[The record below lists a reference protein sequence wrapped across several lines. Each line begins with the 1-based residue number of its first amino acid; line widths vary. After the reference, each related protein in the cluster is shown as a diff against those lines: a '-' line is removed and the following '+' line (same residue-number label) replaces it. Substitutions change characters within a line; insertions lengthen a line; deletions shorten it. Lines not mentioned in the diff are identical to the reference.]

1 MTTLWL
7 DLRYGARML
16 IKHKGLTVIAI
27 LSLALGIG
35 ANTAIFSLVDA
46 VLLKSLPVKEPAALA
61 QFKWVAKSDI
71 RLRVPGYDGDTRT
84 DEVTGL
90 KISTSFPQQT
100 FEQFRAQQK
109 ALTDLFA
116 FAGLEQVNANVDGQS
131 EVASGLVVSGGY
143 FTGLGVQPVLGR
155 AITAEDD
162 KSNAPA
168 VVVISFR
175 YWERRFGSNPAVIGK
190 QINLNNA
197 AFTIIGV
204 TPREFAGVMGRGN
217 APDLTIPLMMEPLVR
232 GNNTNL
238 NQRAY
243 WWLLMM
249 GRLKPGVTTEQA
261 RAELE
266 PIFQR
271 TALENLSRTSTRT
284 QATPI
289 APQDYP
295 RLAVEPGRRGDT
307 DWSWHQRQSLYLLM
321 SVVGLVLLIACVN
334 VANLLLARASE
345 RQKEIAVR
353 LALGAGRFRLMRQLL
368 TESVLLALAGGAL
381 GLLFALWGRD
391 LLLNLR
397 FSGQEMSSLQTG
409 LDLRVLAF
417 TFAVSVLTGLLFG
430 LIPAWRATRVDLTPA
445 LKDTGRSSAGHS
457 RSLVGKSLVVAQ
469 VALSLLLLIGA
480 GLFLRTLRNLQH
492 VSPGFNTQNLLLFRV
507 DPRLS
512 GYEGERLAQLYQR
525 MSDRIEAVPGVR
537 SVTFSR
543 HPLLSGSSGGR
554 GFNVVGRPVDLN
566 NQTSSH
572 IDVVRDHIVRANF
585 FETMEI
591 PIQFGRGL
599 SPQDDARAPHV
610 TVVNQAFARR
620 FFPNEPPIGKRL
632 RFVSNQSEEVEIVG
646 VAQDAKYTSLRAEI
660 PPTVYVPWL
669 QELPRLG
676 QMNFEVRAALDPT
689 NFLAAIR
696 QAVREVDANLPLFDV
711 KTQVEQASQSL
722 AQERLFAALLSF
734 FGALAL
740 APAALGLYGV
750 LAHSVAQ
757 RTKEIGVRMALGAEA
772 RHVLRL
778 VIGQGMLLVCVGV
791 AAGLIL
797 AFWLTKWLSGWL
809 YDVGATDPLTYGAI
823 ALLLTVVALLACWIP
838 ARWATK
844 VDPVVALRRE

>member
-1 MTTLWL
+1 MTTLWQ

-16 IKHKGLTVIAI
+16 IKHKGLTIIAV

-71 RLRVPGYDGDTRT
+71 RVRVPDYDGSSRT
-84 DEVTGL
+84 DEATGL
-90 KISTSFPQQT
+90 EISTSFPQQT
-100 FEQFRAQQK
+100 FEQFRAQQRT
-109 ALTDLFA
+109 LTDLFA
-116 FAGLEQVNANVDGQS
+116 FAGLEQVNANVDGQA
-131 EVASGLVVSGGY
+131 EMASGLVVSGGY
-143 FTGLGVQPVLGR
+143 FTGLGVQPVFGR
-155 AITAEDD
+155 AITTDD
-162 KSNAPA
+162 DRSNAPA

-197 AFTIIGV
+197 SFTIIGV

-266 PIFQR
+266 PIFHS
-271 TALENLSRTSTRT
+271 TALENLSRSGNQT
-284 QATPI
+284 QAAQI
-289 APQDYP
+289 APQDFP

-307 DWSWHQRQSLYLLM
+307 DWSWYQRRSLYLLM
-321 SVVGLVLLIACVN
+321 AVVGLVLLIACVN
-334 VANLLLARASE
+334 VANLLLARAAE

-353 LALGAGRFRLMRQLL
+353 LALGAGRFRLVRQLL

-381 GLLFALWGRD
+381 ALLFALWGKD
-391 LLLNLR
+391 LLLSLR

-409 LDLRVLAF
+409 LDARVLAF

-457 RSLVGKSLVVAQ
+457 RSLIGKSLVVAQ

-512 GYEGERLAQLYQR
+512 GYRGERLAQLYQR
-525 MSDRIEAVPGVR
+525 MFDRIEAVPGVR

-543 HPLLSGSSGGR
+543 HPLLAGSRGSR
-554 GFNVVGRPVDLN
+554 GFNLVGQPVDRYN
-566 NQTSSH
+566 RPSAH
-572 IDVVRDHIVRANF
+572 IHIVRENF

-591 PIQFGRGL
+591 PTQFGRGL
-599 SPQDDARAPHV
+599 SPQDGAQSPRV
-610 TVVNQAFARR
+610 TVVNQAFSRR
-620 FFPNEPPIGKRL
+620 FFPNENPIGKRL
-632 RFVSNQSEEVEIVG
+632 RFGSAQSEEVEIVG

-669 QELPRLG
+669 QELPQLG
-676 QMNFEVRAALDPT
+676 QMNFEVRAAGAPT
-689 NFLAAIR
+689 NFLAAVR
-696 QAVREVDANLPLFDV
+696 QAVREVDGNLPLFDV
-711 KTQVEQASQSL
+711 KTQLEQASQSL

-740 APAALGLYGV
+740 ALAALGLYGV

-778 VIGQGMLLVCVGV
+778 VIGQGMLLVCVGI

-797 AFWLTKWLSGWL
+797 AYWLTKWLSGWL
-809 YDVGATDPLTYGAI
+809 YDVGAADPLTYGAI
-823 ALLLTVVALLACWIP
+823 ALLLAVVALLACWTP
-838 ARWATK
+838 ARRATK
-844 VDPVVALRRE
+844 VDPMVALRCE